1 MTVSVLK
8 THYRKLP
15 TKLLKQKKYKRF
27 SNRSSSN
34 SLNDVFLNRNPN
46 EENGEIEFFLSTCSK
61 FLKKHAPIK
70 KCAYKAIR

>member
-1 MTVSVLK
+1 MTVYFMK

-15 TKLLKQKKYKRF
+15 TKLLNQKKYKKF
-27 SNRSSSN
+27 SNGSSSN

-61 FLKKHAPIK
+61 VLKKHAPIK
-70 KCAYKAIR
+70 KCTYKAIR

>member
-15 TKLLKQKKYKRF
+15 TKLLKQKIYKRF
-27 SNRSSSN
+27 SNGSSSN

-61 FLKKHAPIK
+61 VLKKNAPIK